1 MYAAYHLLK
10 GAGHIAV
17 HREHLKVS
25 VLAMGRLARL
35 CAVGTFQILIST
47 AAWIGLIRII
57 ATFGSTVVAGYGIA
71 MRIVIFALLPAFGLG
86 ATRRPPWL
94 VSPSPATRIVPNAP
108 SDGRPIQPRLPRRV
122 RRGVRHAGTVDRGAF
137 TAEPEVARVAT
148 QALRIIALGFP
159 LYAFGMVMSQ
169 SFNGAGDT
177 GPRPGSTCSCS
188 GCSRFHSH
196 TCWPTTRRCRIEAGF
211 VAVTVAYCALA
222 LVSGWLFRRGRWKM
236 KQV

>member
-1 MYAAYHLLK
+1 M
-10 GAGHIAV
+10 
-17 HREHLKVS
+17 
-25 VLAMGRLARL
+25 
-35 CAVGTFQILIST
+35 
-47 AAWIGLIRII
+47 
-57 ATFGSTVVAGYGIA
+57 
-71 MRIVIFALLPAFGLG
+71 
-86 ATRRPPWL
+86 
-94 VSPSPATRIVPNAP
+94 PATRSCRTPVWTASRYNLAFLGALGVVFVTLAPWIVA
-108 SDGRPIQPRLPRRV
+108 
-122 RRGVRHAGTVDRGAF
+122 AF

-177 GPRPGSTCSCS
+177 GPRPDQPVRVLAVRDSTAYVLAN
-188 GCSRFHSH
+188 H
-196 TCWPTTRRCRIEAGF
+196 TALSYRGGF